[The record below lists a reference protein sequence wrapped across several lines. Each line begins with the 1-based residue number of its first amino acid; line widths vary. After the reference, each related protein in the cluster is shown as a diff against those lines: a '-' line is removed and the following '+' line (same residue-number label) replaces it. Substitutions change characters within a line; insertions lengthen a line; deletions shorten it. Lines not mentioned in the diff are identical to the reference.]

1 MTRDRVYLLHI
12 KEAIRKI
19 ERFTAAGRAEF
30 FSSELV
36 QDAVLRNLHTLS
48 ESTQRLSQ
56 ELRDLHPEI
65 DWRGISRF
73 RNVVVHDYLG
83 LDLEEV
89 WSIVEK
95 DLPKLRL
102 QIQRLSNS

>member
-12 KEAIRKI
+12 KEAITKV

-30 FSSELV
+30 LASELV
-36 QDAVLRNLHTLS
+36 QDAVLRNLHTMS

-56 ELRDLHPEI
+56 ELRDAHPEV
-65 DWRGISRF
+65 DWTGISRF

-83 LDLEEV
+83 LDIEEV
-89 WSIVEK
+89 WSIIEK
-95 DLPKLRL
+95 DLPELGR
-102 QIQRLSNS
+102 QIQRISVS

>member
-1 MTRDRVYLLHI
+1 M
-12 KEAIRKI
+12 
-19 ERFTAAGRAEF
+19 
-30 FSSELV
+30 
-36 QDAVLRNLHTLS
+36 RNLHTLS

-73 RNVVVHDYLG
+73 RNVVVHDYRG